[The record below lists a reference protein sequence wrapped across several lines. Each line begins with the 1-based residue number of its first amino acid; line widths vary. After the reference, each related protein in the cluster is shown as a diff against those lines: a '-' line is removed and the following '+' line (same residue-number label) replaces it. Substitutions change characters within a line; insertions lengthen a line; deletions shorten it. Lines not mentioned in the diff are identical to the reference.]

1 MEHRQIID
9 WAIEATQELLQ
20 KQGNIQETDIRD
32 RIIEKFN
39 SKRQRDYTSDKE
51 HENRSDLI
59 VYHKGKPYLIYEFKK
74 YFKPIRKSD
83 IAEIQKDFGKLHK
96 AHQTHSSC
104 KTYFVLVSTCLLY
117 TSIPLRIWLKLLRI
131 CILAIENVCY
141 YIEVKTN
148 GILIKTNNIHFTRQ
162 YFGGLMKIQIYNRMN
177 IRNDTRNWRRRKVC

>member
-9 WAIEATQELLQ
+9 WAVEATQELLQ

-59 VYHKGKPYLIYEFKK
+59 VYH
-74 YFKPIRKSD
+74 FKPIRKSD
-83 IAEIQKDFGKLHK
+83 IAEIRKDFGKLHK

-104 KTYFVLVSTCLLY
+104 KTYFVLVST
-117 TSIPLRIWLKLLRI
+117 SS
-131 CILAIENVCY
+131 
-141 YIEVKTN
+141 YIEDAKIERMENFMNLSVGLNKIFKLDYMGQMIYLHN
-148 GILIKTNNIHFTRQ
+148 RKRAIQPDFCVLSWEIK
-162 YFGGLMKIQIYNRMN
+162 
-177 IRNDTRNWRRRKVC
+177 

>member
-39 SKRQRDYTSDKE
+39 IKRQRDYTSDKE

-74 YFKPIRKSD
+74 YFKPIRKSE
-83 IAEIQKDFGKLHK
+83 IVEIQKDFGKLHK
-96 AHQTHSSC
+96 AHQSHSSC
-104 KTYFVLVSTCLLY
+104 KTYYVLVST
-117 TSIPLRIWLKLLRI
+117 SS
-131 CILAIENVCY
+131 
-141 YIEVKTN
+141 YIEDAKIEGMENFMNLSV
-148 GILIKTNNIHFTRQ
+148 
-162 YFGGLMKIQIYNRMN
+162 GLNKIFKLDYMGKMIYLYNRKRA
-177 IRNDTRNWRRRKVC
+177 IQPDFCVLSWEIK

>member
-9 WAIEATQELLQ
+9 WAVEATQELLQ

-83 IAEIQKDFGKLHK
+83 IAESRPVPVLKPPANKDPRRHPRPGSAVPPAVQKTGCPARFSADRPKH
-96 AHQTHSSC
+96 AESAA
-104 KTYFVLVSTCLLY
+104 
-117 TSIPLRIWLKLLRI
+117 P
-131 CILAIENVCY
+131 
-141 YIEVKTN
+141 
-148 GILIKTNNIHFTRQ
+148 
-162 YFGGLMKIQIYNRMN
+162 
-177 IRNDTRNWRRRKVC
+177 